1 MVWCGKERFGR
12 VRWYGRGVLKTK
24 DWSSEWDEC
33 GVRRDGSRDEG
44 QEREDEEHSK
54 VFYTTIIIIINMDL
68 ISQI

>member
-44 QEREDEEHSK
+44 QERADEEHFQRIVLVRSTL
-54 VFYTTIIIIINMDL
+54 VHTH
-68 ISQI
+68 